1 MKKTFNW
8 LEAQGVDYSFHDY
21 KKHGIS
27 KEKLNEWLTKLDV
40 TQLINTKG
48 VTFKKLSEAEKISIN
63 NKLAAINLMMER
75 PSMIKRPLVEYDKGI
90 LLGFD
95 AEEWNKK
102 LSF

>member
-1 MKKTFNW
+1 MKKAFNW